1 MKIKKLGNIILVG
14 SILLGG
20 CNEEFLDKSPLD
32 AISSSAYWKTPT
44 DLEMYVNQY
53 YSVFPNET
61 RNDDNLLDGNSDN
74 LILVS
79 VNPILGGTR
88 VAPSSGGLWNSYWT
102 SIRSVNYF
110 FQHYPN
116 VSAPFDLISQFV
128 GEAYFFRAYYYF
140 SLLRDYGDVPWINK
154 PLEDNSEELFIGRTS
169 RNVVMDSII
178 SDLDKAI
185 LYMDNKG
192 EGSASRLNSQVA
204 MLFKSRVALFEGTW
218 EKYHAGTSFGVEGS
232 DGTKYLNLAR
242 DAAKQLIDGDYYGIY
257 STGMPYE
264 DYAHLFGQDDYTS
277 NPEVMLWKKWDE
289 SLGLVRWSPSIWG
302 MGRGITK
309 DLVDSYLCTDGLPI
323 SRSSNYLG
331 QNNLIQVV
339 KNRDPRLEQSIWV
352 PGDPMNILSANDT
365 TIFERADIHQTGS
378 YLCVTGYQ
386 LKKYSN
392 AWGENLKQNYY
403 QSEIGSIIFRYAEA
417 LLNYAEARAELGEI
431 TQADL
436 NLTINKIRDRVSMPH
451 LMLDQIAYDP
461 KWDYPKLSPILN
473 EIRRERRV
481 ELAFEGLRL
490 NDFLRWRAHDLILN
504 KRPLGAKFVQ
514 ADYPEMIVGT
524 HIYID
529 PNGYI
534 DAYQK
539 SLPNG
544 YTFKPERD
552 YLNPI
557 PTLEMTLNDS
567 YTQNPG
573 W

>member
-1 MKIKKLGNIILVG
+1 MKIKLIRYVILWGVVG
-14 SILLGG
+14 VSA
-20 CNEEFLDKSPLD
+20 CSEEFLDKSPLD

-74 LILVS
+74 MLLVS
-79 VNPILGGTR
+79 INPILAGTR
-88 VAPSSGGLWNSYWT
+88 VAPTSGGSWNSYWT

-110 FQHYPN
+110 FQNYSN

-128 GEAYFFRAYYYF
+128 GEAHFFRAYYYF
-140 SLLRDYGDVPWINK
+140 SLVRDYGDVPWVNK
-154 PLEDNSEELFIGRTS
+154 PLEDDSEELFMERAP
-169 RNVVMDSII
+169 RHVVMDSII

-185 LYMDNKG
+185 SYMDNKG
-192 EGSASRLNSQVA
+192 EGSASRLNRQVA

-218 EKYHAGTSFGVEGS
+218 EENHAGTAFGVEGS
-232 DGTKYLNLAR
+232 DGTKYLNMAR
-242 DAAKQLIDGDYYGIY
+242 DAAKQLIDGDLYSIY

-264 DYAHLFGQDDYTS
+264 DYAHLFGQNDYSS
-277 NPEVMLWKKWDE
+277 NSEVMLWKKWDE

-309 DLVDSYLCTDGLPI
+309 SLVDSYLCIDGLPI
-323 SRSSNYLG
+323 SRSSIYMG
-331 QNNLIQVV
+331 DENLLEVV
-339 KNRDPRLEQSIWV
+339 QNRDPRLEQSIWV
-352 PGDPMNILSANDT
+352 PGDPINILGANDT
-365 TIFERADIHQTGS
+365 TFFERADIHQTGS

-386 LKKYSN
+386 LKKHSN

-403 QSEIGSIIFRYAEA
+403 QSEIGSIVFRYAEA

-431 TQADL
+431 TQSDL
-436 NLTINKIRDRVSMPH
+436 DLTINILRDRVGMPH
-451 LMLDQIAYDP
+451 LLLNQIVHDP
-461 KWDYPKLSPILN
+461 QWDYPQLSPVIN

-490 NDFLRWRAHDLILN
+490 HDFLRWRAHELILN
-504 KRPLGAKFVQ
+504 TRLLGAKFVQ
-514 ADYPEMIVGT
+514 ADFPEMEVGT
-524 HIYID
+524 HVYTD
-529 PNGYI
+529 ASGYI
-534 DAYQK
+534 DAHQK

-544 YTFKPERD
+544 YGFKPERD

-557 PTLEMTLNDS
+557 PTLELTLNNR
-567 YTQNPG
+567 YVQNPG